1 MNLPKNR
8 RVLPR
13 IHALAVLAAGVF
25 TLSAVHAAL
34 PVVSDGETV
43 VFSEDFADN
52 SNKWTSVAGEPVV
65 KHALIADSFWGPS
78 IISDGKDVASN
89 AYLPKIVDLADGP
102 ISVYFRV
109 RTENP
114 RGTDGSRFEITLR
127 ESTGNHLVTLSLR
140 PALPVG
146 IAYRDPA
153 GKGTRTN
160 VGSTSR
166 LFKKPGALVSFK
178 LVVTPGKDRFP
189 ATAEVFYYDETKAVY
204 TSLGKAADVVNL
216 TTGKFNRLSIFS
228 RNGEKGAT
236 WFDSVA
242 VAQAAK

>member
-1 MNLPKNR
+1 M
-8 RVLPR
+8 
-13 IHALAVLAAGVF
+13 IAAFAAGMF
-25 TLSAVHAAL
+25 LMSAIHAAL
-34 PVVSDGETV
+34 PVVTQGETV
-43 VFSEDFADN
+43 VFSDDFADN
-52 SNKWTSVAGEPVV
+52 NNKWTSVAGVNGSGEPIV
-65 KHALIADSFWGPS
+65 KHASIADSFWGPS
-78 IISDGKDVASN
+78 IVSDGKDVASN

-114 RGTDGSRFEITLR
+114 KGTDGSRFEITLR
-127 ESTGNHLVTLSLR
+127 ESTGNHLVTLSFR

-166 LFKKPGALVSFK
+166 LFKKPDALVSFK
-178 LVVTPGKDRFP
+178 LVVSPGKDRFP
-189 ATAEVFYYDETKAVY
+189 ATAEVFYYDEAKAAY
-204 TSLGKAADVVNL
+204 ASLGKAADVVNL

-228 RNGEKGAT
+228 RNGDKGAT
-236 WFDSVA
+236 WFDSMV
-242 VAQAAK
+242 VAQAVK